1 MFFSIGLCK
10 DETLVS
16 AKSQGRVFFSL
27 VICLAESKGGGKLT
41 GVQLR
46 EIRTWGPSQIRY
58 QIRLLQRL
66 QSHCLY
72 SKRVIHFI
80 GSRTG

>member
-1 MFFSIGLCK
+1 MCK

-16 AKSQGRVFFSL
+16 ARSQGRVFFSL

-58 QIRLLQRL
+58 QIR
-66 QSHCLY
+66 
-72 SKRVIHFI
+72 
-80 GSRTG
+80 